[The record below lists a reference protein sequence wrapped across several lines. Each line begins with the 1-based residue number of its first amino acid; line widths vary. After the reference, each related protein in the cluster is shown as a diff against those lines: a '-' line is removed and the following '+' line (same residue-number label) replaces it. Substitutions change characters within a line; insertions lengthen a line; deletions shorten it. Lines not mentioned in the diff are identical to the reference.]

1 VTISRRQTAKSAGK
15 RRERSFAR
23 GSWMTSNSKST
34 KFQIFGIE
42 RSRYRGGVASGFG
55 GMMA

>member
-1 VTISRRQTAKSAGK
+1 MPPLNRTTLVRTPT
-15 RRERSFAR
+15 
-23 GSWMTSNSKST
+23 TSNSKST

>member
-1 VTISRRQTAKSAGK
+1 MQAG
-15 RRERSFAR
+15 
-23 GSWMTSNSKST
+23 GTQNSNSKST

>member
-1 VTISRRQTAKSAGK
+1 LVRTPTA
-15 RRERSFAR
+15 
-23 GSWMTSNSKST
+23 SNSKST